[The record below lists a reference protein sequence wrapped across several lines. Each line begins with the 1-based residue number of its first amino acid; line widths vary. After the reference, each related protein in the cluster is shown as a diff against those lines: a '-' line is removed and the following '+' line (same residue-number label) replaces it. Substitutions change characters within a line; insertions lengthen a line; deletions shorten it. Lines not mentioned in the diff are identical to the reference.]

1 MKASLKNLP
10 LFWRVLLSTSI
21 ALTILFAL
29 TGWAVQTYALR
40 VSEQSLEQEVRTNLQ
55 TSEALWAM
63 RAHSLSSVSRI
74 ISSMSDVRAAFMTR
88 DDATIRDNAQELWSR
103 VSEEDAIFVVLDPG
117 GRVISSLGGDFT
129 DPVLAGL
136 SLTGAMAQFP
146 RQVSG
151 FLRRGRR
158 LFYVVLTPVYVQSGS
173 EQALINVLLAGF
185 EVNAKFVA
193 TLKELTRGGDFAFL
207 SNGDV
212 IASTLK
218 PIWANRVTYRTESPG
233 SLQKLRL
240 GGEDY
245 IVLGSRLND
254 VQGAP
259 VGELLVLRSFAGA
272 RHALDEL
279 QRNVGLIWFCAVL
292 AGLAFTSLMAR
303 RIVEPVKQLDLAAS
317 EVARH
322 NYGYRVPVGST
333 DELGRLA
340 RTFNEMCDSISSAR
354 EELIRQERLATIA
367 RLSSSIVHDLRNPL
381 AAIYGGAE
389 MLIDSNLTPEQSKR
403 LSASIYKA
411 SQRIQELLQDLVNV
425 SRGKGEST
433 EICRLSEVVK
443 SAHEAIGNVADSHGV
458 ALSIAIPDEI
468 ELPLERTRMERVFV
482 NLINNA
488 LEAMPEGGDLRI
500 SARVEGDDARIEI
513 DDTGSGISPEVR
525 GTLFQPFA
533 SAGKRNGLGLGL
545 ALSRQTVL
553 DHGGDLWAEAKL
565 TRGARFQ
572 MQLPLRTTDR
582 ASRRILETERGA

>member
-21 ALTILFAL
+21 ALTVLFAL
-29 TGWAVQTYALR
+29 TGWALQTYALR

-55 TSEALWAM
+55 TSETLWAM
-63 RAHSLSSVSRI
+63 RAHSLSSISRI

-103 VSEEDAIFVVLDPG
+103 VSEEDAIFVVLDPS

-129 DPVLAGL
+129 DPVVAGL

-207 SNGDV
+207 SNGTL

-218 PIWANRVTYRTESPG
+218 PARRRVTYRAESPG

-245 IVLGSRLND
+245 IVLGSRLKD
-254 VQGAP
+254 MQGAP

-303 RIVEPVKQLDLAAS
+303 RIIEPVKQLDRAAS

-340 RTFNEMCDSISSAR
+340 RTFNEMCDSISGAR

-389 MLIDSNLTPEQSKR
+389 MLIDSNLTSDQSKR
-403 LSASIYKA
+403 LTASIYKA

-433 EICRLSEVVK
+433 EICRLDEVVK
-443 SAHEAIGNVADSHGV
+443 SAHEAIGNVADSNGV
-458 ALSIAIPDEI
+458 ALSIAIPNEI
-468 ELPLERTRMERVFV
+468 ELPLERARMRRVFV

-488 LEAMPEGGDLRI
+488 LEAMPHGGDLQI
-500 SARVEGDDARIEI
+500 SAKVEGDDALIEI

-525 GTLFQPFA
+525 STLFQPFA
-533 SAGKRNGLGLGL
+533 STGKRNGLGLGL

-553 DHGGDLWAEAKL
+553 DHGGDLWAEEKL
-565 TRGARFQ
+565 TQGARFK
-572 MQLPLRTTDR
+572 MRLPLRTADR
-582 ASRRILETERGA
+582 TSRRILETERGA